1 MRSAGA
7 GSHAAAPKDGRAGDA
22 AHTAAHAALL
32 GIRQN
37 WKFIFKN
44 QVFGGEVRNKRIKDV
59 LFHARDTSIF
69 LGNKKNSQLHEMGKM
84 FFEGSEITRKH

>member
-1 MRSAGA
+1 MGA
-7 GSHAAAPKDGRAGDA
+7 PGTPLTLPR
-22 AHTAAHAALL
+22 TLL
-32 GIRQN
+32 S
-37 WKFIFKN
+37 W
-44 QVFGGEVRNKRIKDV
+44 VFGKIGNLFSKTRFFGGKVRNKRIEDV